1 MAKRRTSEEL
11 QIAELTKTIAELT
24 NALEIA
30 NAEIEKLW
38 AVVERDRQRV
48 LAETA
53 HFTAKRADSGE
64 VPPETPSQ

>member
-1 MAKRRTSEEL
+1 MAKRRTTEEL
-11 QIAELTKTIAELT
+11 QIAELTKTVTVLT
-24 NALEIA
+24 DNLEVA

-53 HFTAKRADSGE
+53 QFASKRADSGE
-64 VPPETPSQ
+64 IPPVEKQ